1 MQPAPFLFATEKS
14 IYFFMKRYLSDNLAQ
29 HTFAG
34 PCLLP
39 MSPCYNNNN
48 KNKNKNSKKN
58 NNNNMS
64 TDPPMDGFKD
74 RWIA

>member
-39 MSPCYNNNN
+39 MSRYNNNN

>member
-1 MQPAPFLFATEKS
+1 MQPAPFLFANEKS

-39 MSPCYNNNN
+39 MSPCYNNN